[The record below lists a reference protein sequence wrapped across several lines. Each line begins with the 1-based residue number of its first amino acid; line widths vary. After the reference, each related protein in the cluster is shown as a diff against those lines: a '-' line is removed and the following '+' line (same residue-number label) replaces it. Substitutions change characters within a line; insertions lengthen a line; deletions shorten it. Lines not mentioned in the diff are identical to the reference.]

1 MSAALDVTCSPGR
14 SLVGVL
20 LCCHQPISDVISC
33 RSSHMSAY
41 KQRWRRAGC
50 RLSGGLPANWDRLH
64 LRCPISCRLCSQL
77 ARSELCFVTNEVK
90 PKAMHFIYLLVFE
103 NCCSLPFN
111 SLTFIY
117 KGLDKLSWCIML
129 HLIRLSFVYMP
140 SPPVNLS
147 LSLHS
152 SSIIDP
158 VSILE
163 GTNSIQFEV
172 RQCRSP
178 TIRLILHFHVTCS
191 FQVLLV
197 FKIAWNIIMQNH
209 AGQTLR
215 PKSHVIHCEKHARLE
230 LMWPKWQKNMHK
242 FQCAY

>member
-1 MSAALDVTCSPGR
+1 MQPCLSAALDVTCSPGR
-14 SLVGVL
+14 SLVGVF

-33 RSSHMSAY
+33 
-41 KQRWRRAGC
+41 C

-64 LRCPISCRLCSQL
+64 LRCLISCCLCSQL
-77 ARSELCFVTNEVK
+77 TGSELSFVANEVK

-103 NCCSLPFN
+103 NFCSLPFN

-117 KGLDKLSWCIML
+117 KGLDKLSCCIMM
-129 HLIRLSFVYMP
+129 HLINFGFVYMS
-140 SPPVNLS
+140 SPPVNQPL
-147 LSLHS
+147 

-172 RQCRSP
+172 QQCRSP
-178 TIRLILHFHVTCS
+178 AIRLILHFHVTRS

-197 FKIAWNIIMQNH
+197 FKIARNIIIHH
-209 AGQTLR
+209 AESCRTNTVSQITCY
-215 PKSHVIHCEKHARLE
+215 S
-230 LMWPKWQKNMHK
+230 
-242 FQCAY
+242 F

>member
-1 MSAALDVTCSPGR
+1 MVA
-14 SLVGVL
+14 
-20 LCCHQPISDVISC
+20 C
-33 RSSHMSAY
+33 RL
-41 KQRWRRAGC
+41 QTFRRAA
-50 RLSGGLPANWDRLH
+50 ANWDRLH
-64 LRCPISCRLCSQL
+64 LRCLISCCQL
-77 ARSELCFVTNEVK
+77 TGSELCFVTNEVK
-90 PKAMHFIYLLVFE
+90 PKAMHSIYLLVFE
-103 NCCSLPFN
+103 NCCSLHFN

-117 KGLDKLSWCIML
+117 KGLDKLSCCIVL
-129 HLIRLSFVYMP
+129 HLINIGFVYTP

-163 GTNSIQFEV
+163 GANSIQFEV

-197 FKIAWNIIMQNH
+197 FKIAWNIIIHH
-209 AGQTLR
+209 AESCRTNTVSQITCYSFWEASKIR
-215 PKSHVIHCEKHARLE
+215 TDVTQIMTEKVPVCILII
-230 LMWPKWQKNMHK
+230 LS
-242 FQCAY
+242 

>member
-1 MSAALDVTCSPGR
+1 MSVALDVTCSPGQ
-14 SLVGVL
+14 SLVGVF
-20 LCCHQPISDVISC
+20 LCCHQRC
-33 RSSHMSAY
+33 HFLLLQSAY
-41 KQRWRRAGC
+41 KQRRRRAGC
-50 RLSGGLPANWDRLH
+50 RLSGVLPANWDRLH
-64 LRCPISCRLCSQL
+64 LRCLISCCLCSQL
-77 ARSELCFVTNEVK
+77 TKSEHCFVTNEVK

-117 KGLDKLSWCIML
+117 KGLDKLSCCIVL
-129 HLIRLSFVYMP
+129 HLINIGFVYTP

-152 SSIIDP
+152 SSITYP

-172 RQCRSP
+172 RQRRSS
-178 TIRLILHFHVTCS
+178 TICLIFHVTCS

-197 FKIAWNIIMQNH
+197 FKIA
-209 AGQTLR
+209 
-215 PKSHVIHCEKHARLE
+215 
-230 LMWPKWQKNMHK
+230 
-242 FQCAY
+242 